1 VNNQTSINIGGPLEA
16 AALRVLR
23 KIPGLTVVAEK
34 PRQNGASDPTLKF
47 PGGRRKVVVEFKQRA
62 NAATAWQLVHHA
74 SMNASKPLL
83 LVAGTTTA
91 EAREILRNHGVNV
104 VDGIGNAHIALP
116 GLFFH
121 VEAPRP
127 NDRDRTTPGRT
138 RLAGKTGAVAQ
149 AILLHPDHALRVA
162 DVAKDAHV
170 SPSLAHRVLTRLE
183 RERLLEAEGRGPK
196 RVRRVINPS
205 ELLDLYAEENAD
217 RPNRILGHLL
227 AQTPEQLSAR
237 LATNLTKAG
246 IDYAI
251 TGAAA
256 ASVVAPFVT
265 AIPIVELWVRDD
277 AAPKDVHAA
286 SGAHPVT
293 EGANVVFLQERADT
307 PLLFR
312 ENVNDR
318 WLANRFQIYV
328 DLRRDPRRGK
338 EQADHL
344 RREVIKF

>member
-1 VNNQTSINIGGPLEA
+1 MNKDVSVNISGPLEA
-16 AALRVLR
+16 SALRVLR
-23 KIPGLTVVAEK
+23 NVPGLAVTPEK
-34 PRQNGASDPTLKF
+34 RAPNSDSDTTLKF
-47 PGGRRKVVVEFKQRA
+47 PGVRRKVVVVFKQRA

-74 SMNASKPLL
+74 TNASRPLL

-91 EAREILRNHGVNV
+91 EAREILRNHGINV
-104 VDGIGNAHIALP
+104 VDGIGNAHITLP
-116 GLFFH
+116 GFFFH

-127 NDRDRTTPGRT
+127 NGRTRSTHGQT

-149 AILLHPDHALRVA
+149 AILLNPDRALQIV
-162 DVAKDAHV
+162 DIAKESHV

-196 RVRRVINPS
+196 RVRRVTNPS
-205 ELLDLYAEENAD
+205 GLLDLYAEENTD

-227 AQTPEQLSAR
+227 AQTPEQLVKR
-237 LATNLTKAG
+237 LTTNLAKADV
-246 IDYAI
+246 DYAI

-256 ASVVAPFVT
+256 ASAVAPFVT
-265 AIPIVELWVRDD
+265 AVPIVELWVRDD
-277 AAPKDVHAA
+277 AAPEDVHAA

-293 EGANVVFLQERADT
+293 EGANVVFLQDRADT